1 MFTQLS
7 DGRKALAFYGLA
19 LGLAIANTAL
29 APILDAGVLLSGMFT
44 PLLAVA
50 LMLLVVT
57 RDGYTRQGWMA
68 LGLHRP
74 GFCGWGLA
82 LLAPLLI
89 LLLSYGA
96 VWSAGLVEFAI
107 PPQARP
113 LPLLPIKLLIS
124 IALGAFMGVLGEEV
138 GYRGYLQPRLLSL
151 GPRRAMLLTGL
162 LHGVWHLPVM
172 LLTPFYHAAGNPVS
186 VIPLFL
192 MTLTLA
198 GVLYGYLRQTT
209 GSVWPAI
216 IAHRAFNVYWTQL
229 IGFVVVSSRL
239 ATEYLAG
246 ESGLLTLLGTAV
258 VAVWLAS
265 RLRERQGMPRLQPV
279 RGI

>member
-1 MFTQLS
+1 
-7 DGRKALAFYGLA
+7 
-19 LGLAIANTAL
+19 
-29 APILDAGVLLSGMFT
+29 
-44 PLLAVA
+44 
-50 LMLLVVT
+50 MLLVVT